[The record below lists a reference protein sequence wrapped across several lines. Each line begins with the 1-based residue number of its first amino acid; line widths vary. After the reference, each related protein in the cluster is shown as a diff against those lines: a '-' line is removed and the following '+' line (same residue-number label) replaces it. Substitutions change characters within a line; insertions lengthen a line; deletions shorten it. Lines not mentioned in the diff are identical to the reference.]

1 MWVTR
6 SIFVKKPGFF
16 GWVRKSWLLNKIGR
30 DAIADRSCHPP
41 TIWINPPRSTS
52 DRLLKAVL
60 LRLSTV
66 RRSLPWVLPK
76 GSPTTGGILIGAR
89 LSSHT

>member
-1 MWVTR
+1 PQKPGFFENMWVTR

-16 GWVRKSWLLNKIGR
+16 GWVRKSWLSNKICRGWFS
-30 DAIADRSCHPP
+30 DRSCHPP
-41 TIWINPPRSTS
+41 TILINPPHSTS

-66 RRSLPWVLPK
+66 RRSLP
-76 GSPTTGGILIGAR
+76 
-89 LSSHT
+89 